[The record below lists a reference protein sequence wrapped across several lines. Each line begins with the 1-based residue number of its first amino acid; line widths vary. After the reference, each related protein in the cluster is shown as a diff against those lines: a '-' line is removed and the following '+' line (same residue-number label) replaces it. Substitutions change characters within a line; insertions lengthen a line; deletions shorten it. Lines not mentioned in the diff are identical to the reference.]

1 MSLNFETAE
10 KLFKQD
16 RINDLSTTAEGMRFL
31 KVRSFSR
38 SEYLE
43 AFAKDIKL
51 DLPDKKK
58 LYFKTIYESSATIK
72 QIDDFIKRVFS
83 AERSVRSAEEDSLI
97 AELYKID
104 SFGWSGSDQG
114 GLEKPIVDNF
124 VKKIRTYDGLKNAIE
139 NQIFLN
145 LQTYVYSSWYNHWTS
160 IVIEDLLKEHDR
172 VLPAIGLIKKI
183 DFFVD
188 NVPFD
193 LKVTYLPEGYISD
206 YRSEHGLGNETTK
219 IRALSR
225 NLGLKV
231 KDSSNVDLKGPA
243 LWQQLEDH
251 PSAEAK
257 NLLKDLRGI
266 RQDIL
271 VQVTKSP
278 EILAKWLYENQGE
291 RRFDSS
297 NRLFVVLVDSG
308 RYFDSWKLK
317 RAKPLIKESVN
328 NYLNK
333 KNVPAGFELDFN
345 WESEVYSVRTDVIF
359 VVK

>member
-16 RINDLSTTAEGMRFL
+16 KINELSNSPAGMRFL
-31 KVRSFSR
+31 KIRSFSR

-43 AFAKDIKL
+43 AFANEINL
-51 DLPDKKK
+51 ELPDKKK
-58 LYFKTIYESSATIK
+58 QYFKTIYESEATIK
-72 QIDDFIKRVFS
+72 QIDDFIKKVFS

-124 VKKIRTYDGLKNAIE
+124 VKKIRTYEGLKNAIE

-188 NVPFD
+188 NIPFD
-193 LKVTYLPEGYISD
+193 LKVTYLPEGYVSE
-206 YRSEHGLGNETTK
+206 YRSENSLGNETTK

-225 NLGLKV
+225 SLGLKI
-231 KDSSNVDLKGPA
+231 KDAGNVDLKGAA

-257 NLLKDLRGI
+257 DLIKEMRNV
-266 RQDIL
+266 RETIL
-271 VQVTKSP
+271 DQVVSYP

-297 NRLFVVLVDSG
+297 NRLFVVLVDKSK
-308 RYFDSWKLK
+308 YFDSWKLK

-328 NYLNK
+328 NYLSK
-333 KNVPAGFELDFN
+333 KNAPAGFDLDFD
-345 WESEVYSVRTDVIF
+345 WEGEIYSVRTDVIF

>member
-1 MSLNFETAE
+1 MSLNFELAE

-16 RINDLSTTAEGMRFL
+16 KINELAITKDGLRFL
-31 KVRSFSR
+31 KIRSFSR

-43 AFAKDIKL
+43 AFAKDIHL
-51 DLPDKKK
+51 ALPDKKK
-58 LYFKTIYESSATIK
+58 LYFKTIYESSATAK
-72 QIDDFIKRVFS
+72 QMDDFIKRVF
-83 AERSVRSAEEDSLI
+83 AGERSIRSSEEDSLI

-124 VKKIRTYDGLKNAIE
+124 VKKIRTYNDLKNAIQ

-160 IVIEDLLKEHDR
+160 IVIEDLLKEHVR

-193 LKVTYLPEGYISD
+193 LKVTYLPEGYIAD
-206 YRSEHGLGNETTK
+206 YRSEHGLGNEATK
-219 IRALSR
+219 VRGLSR
-225 NLGLKV
+225 TLGLEV
-231 KDSSNVDLKGPA
+231 KDSANEDLKGPA

-251 PSAEAK
+251 PAAEAK
-257 NLLKDLRGI
+257 NLLKEMRDVR
-266 RQDIL
+266 RRIL
-271 VQVTKSP
+271 GEVVASP

-297 NRLFVVLVDSG
+297 NRLFVVLVDSDK
-308 RYFDSWKLK
+308 YFDSWKLK
-317 RAKPLIKESVN
+317 RAKPLVKESVQKF
-328 NYLNK
+328 LNK
-333 KNVPAGFELDFN
+333 KNVPVGFELDFA
-345 WESEVYSVRTDVIF
+345 WDDETYSVRTDVIF

>member
-16 RINDLSTTAEGMRFL
+16 KINELSNTSDGMRFL
-31 KVRSFSR
+31 KIRSFSR

-43 AFAKDIKL
+43 AFASEIDL
-51 DLPDKKK
+51 QLPDKKK
-58 LYFKTIYESSATIK
+58 QYFKTIYESAATMK
-72 QIDDFIKRVFS
+72 QIDDFIKKVFS

-188 NVPFD
+188 NIPFD
-193 LKVTYLPEGYISD
+193 LKVTYLPEGYVSE
-206 YRSEHGLGNETTK
+206 YRSEHNLGNETTK

-225 NLGLKV
+225 SLGLKV
-231 KDSSNVDLKGPA
+231 KDSANVDLKGAA

-251 PSAEAK
+251 PSKEAK
-257 NLLKDLRGI
+257 DLLKEMRSV
-266 RQDIL
+266 RETIL
-271 VQVTKSP
+271 SEVISNP
-278 EILAKWLYENQGE
+278 GILAKWLYENQGE

-297 NRLFVVLVDSG
+297 NRLFVVLVDRN

-328 NYLNK
+328 NYLSK
-333 KNVPAGFELDFN
+333 KNVPAGFNLDFN
-345 WESEVYSVRTDVIF
+345 WESESYSVRTDVIF